1 MNKYIISC
9 DVNRNSEIP
18 HFNGFVILH
27 TTDNVTYRRIGKWY
41 GNIEDAYETIKES
54 EGNNRDYTITYNI

>member
-27 TTDNVTYRRIGKWY
+27 TTDNVTYTRIGMWY
-41 GNIEDAYETIKES
+41 QSIEDAYYAIQES
-54 EGNNRDYTITYNI
+54 EGDKEYTITYNI